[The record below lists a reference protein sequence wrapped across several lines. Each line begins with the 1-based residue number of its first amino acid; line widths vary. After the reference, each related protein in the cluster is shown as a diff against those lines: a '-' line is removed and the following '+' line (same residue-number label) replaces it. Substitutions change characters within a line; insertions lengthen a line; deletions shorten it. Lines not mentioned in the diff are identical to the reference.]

1 MSSLLEVRGLSKR
14 FPGVQALSNV
24 DFDVDS
30 GEVVGLIGENGAG
43 KSTLIKV
50 LAGVHRADEGEIRL
64 NGAPV
69 AIQTPQ
75 DSFGLGI
82 SVIFQELNLVG
93 NLSVA
98 ENIFLGR
105 ELRPAGI
112 LRSFLDFRRTA
123 QRAQQ
128 LMQQA
133 GLNCDPWLP
142 VGELSLSRKQMV
154 EVAKALSISSKIIIM
169 DEPTSTLTGQETELL
184 FEIIERLKKNG
195 VAVVFVSH
203 KLDEIFRMCDRLH
216 VLRDGHHVGVTPTD
230 QTNREEL
237 IRLMVGRDL
246 GTLFVK
252 QEAEISDTVLE
263 ARNLG
268 SDKGIENVSF
278 SLRKGEI
285 LGFAGLVGSGRTE
298 VMRALFGIDKRTSG
312 EIVIDGRPALIR
324 NPTEAIAHGIG
335 FVPEDRQVQGLVL
348 GMDVRQNVTL
358 ASLRAVS
365 SNGFL
370 SDAREKHVT
379 ASFIEK
385 LSIRTPGQEQ
395 VVVNLSGG
403 NQQKVVVSKWL
414 ATTPRILIL
423 DEPTRGIDVGTKKE
437 IHGLMS
443 TLAGQGVAIIMI
455 SSELSEILAMSDRIV
470 VMHEGRKKGELSR
483 SEASQEK
490 IMELALR
497 ESSQGVA

>member
-50 LAGVHRADEGEIRL
+50 LAGVHRADEGEVRL
-64 NGAPV
+64 NGQPV
-69 AIQTPQ
+69 TIHTPQ

-105 ELRPAGI
+105 ELRSAGF
-112 LRSFLDFRRTA
+112 LRSFLDFRQTA

-142 VGELSLSRKQMV
+142 VQELSLSRKQMV

-184 FEIIERLKKNG
+184 FEIIERLKQNG

-203 KLDEIFRMCDRLH
+203 KLDEVFRMCDRLH
-216 VLRDGHHVGVTPTD
+216 VLRDGHHVGVIPTAE
-230 QTNREEL
+230 TNREEL

-252 QEAEISDTVLE
+252 QDAEISDTVLDV
-263 ARNLG
+263 RNLG

-312 EIVIDGRPALIR
+312 EIVIDGKPALIR
-324 NPTEAIAHGIG
+324 NPSDAIAHGIG
-335 FVPEDRQVQGLVL
+335 FVPEDRQAQGLVL

-365 SNGFL
+365 RNGFV

-437 IHGLMS
+437 IHLLMS
-443 TLAGQGVAIIMI
+443 TLAGQDVAIIMI

-497 ESSQGVA
+497 ESTQGVA